1 MPPCDRYVLG
11 GFKAFKAFQAIYH
24 RLYPL
29 YRLSDEEVDGRCSKA
44 LLANNMMIRA
54 WQALPTRVVEKASCH
69 FPQ

>member
-1 MPPCDRYVLG
+1 MPPCDRYVFGAL
-11 GFKAFKAFQAIYH
+11 KAFKAFQAIYH
-24 RLYPL
+24 RQ